1 MAPIDHVVTDH
12 KNLEYFATTKLLNCH
27 QAWWSEFL
35 SQFNLIIRFH
45 TGKLSTK
52 PDTLTHHWDV
62 YLKQGGSNYA
72 TVNPQNLKPIFSQEQ
87 LATSLCAT
95 KLYSTAVLRAYMI
108 DIDQL
113 RSEEH
118 TSD

>member
-1 MAPIDHVVTDH
+1 MSTTRSSSLSIKHSAFGTTTLKVPIDIVTDH

-52 PDTLTHHWDV
+52 PDTLICHWDV
-62 YLKQGGSNYA
+62 YLKEGGSNYA
-72 TVNPQNLKPIFSQEQ
+72 TVNPQNLKPIFSQ
-87 LATSLCAT
+87 
-95 KLYSTAVLRAYMI
+95 
-108 DIDQL
+108 
-113 RSEEH
+113 
-118 TSD
+118 